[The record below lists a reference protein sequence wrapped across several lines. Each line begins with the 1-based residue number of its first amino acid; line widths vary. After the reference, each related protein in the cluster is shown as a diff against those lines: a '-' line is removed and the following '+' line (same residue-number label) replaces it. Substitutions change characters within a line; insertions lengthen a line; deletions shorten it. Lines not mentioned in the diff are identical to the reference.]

1 MIRIRAG
8 SRLHFGLL
16 NVVSPGSPWSNLH
29 GEPFFP
35 ARAFGGVGLMIED
48 PGLEL
53 HLAPAAQWS
62 ASGPLAQRAIHLGQ
76 SFATTVQ
83 SHSSSPLCPCDIR
96 LIQAPPEHVGLGTGT
111 QLAMAIVHGLARL
124 WRLHLDLPTLAQAAG
139 RGQRSAL
146 GIHGFVHGGLLV
158 EPGKLPS
165 ESVSPLVARL
175 EFPEPWRI
183 LLAIPHCPQGLH
195 GSLERQAFAALAQQ
209 HSESA
214 HTEVLCRIVLLG
226 LLPTLVAGDCDLF
239 GEALYDFNQRVGAAF
254 VAVQG
259 GLYSC
264 EQTAAVIAFLR
275 SEGIKGVGQSS
286 WGPAAFA
293 VLPDPSQAE
302 HTARRL
308 CDHFGSS
315 FGQFSV
321 TRAANH
327 GAAVE

>member
-16 NVVSPGSPWSNLH
+16 NVVPPGSPWPNLH
-29 GEPFFP
+29 GEPLFP
-35 ARAFGGVGLMIED
+35 ARAFGGIGLMIED
-48 PGLEL
+48 PALEL

-62 ASGPLAQRAIHLGQ
+62 ANGPLAERALNLAQG
-76 SFATTVQ
+76 FATSVQ
-83 SHSSSPLCPCDIR
+83 SHSPSPFCPCDIR
-96 LIQAPPEHVGLGTGT
+96 LVQAPPEHVGLGTGT

-124 WRLHLDLPTLAQAAG
+124 WRLHLDLPALAQAAG

-146 GIHGFVHGGLLV
+146 GTHGFVHGGLLV

-165 ESVSPLVARL
+165 EIVSPLVARL

-183 LLAIPHCPQGLH
+183 VVAIPHCPAGLH
-195 GSLERQAFAALAQQ
+195 GPLEAQAFAALAEQQ
-209 HSESA
+209 NESA
-214 HTEVLCRIVLLG
+214 HTEVLCRLVLLG
-226 LLPTLVAGDCDLF
+226 LLPALVARDCAPF

-254 VAVQG
+254 AAVQG

-264 EQTAAVIAFLR
+264 KETAAVIAFLR
-275 SEGIKGVGQSS
+275 AEGIKGVGQSS

-302 HTARRL
+302 HTVRRL
-308 CDHFGSS
+308 SDHFGPS

-321 TRAANH
+321 TQAANH